1 MTKTLSMVSHINYNL
16 NANES
21 FITFLTSKWI
31 TWFIGIFTLKM
42 KSQSIAHLL
51 NGSKHV
57 YWIWDLED
65 EAHSIWDLWTSGLQE
80 IKGNGSFKI
89 GRAGSSFRSGT
100 RKSRFYGQAVAPAR
114 IFRPRKVWGGLNVP
128 PFWRTCC
135 ICRKEIQSNPMISH
149 LFTNKVVEYV
159 GQWIVENSIKH
170 IICAYWDWDIF
181 NHNA

>member
-31 TWFIGIFTLKM
+31 TWFIGVFTLKM

-80 IKGNGSFKI
+80 FKGNGFFKI
-89 GRAGSSFRSGT
+89 GRAGSSFQSGT
-100 RKSRFYGQAVAPAR
+100 ENQDFMVKWLPLPKYFAPKK
-114 IFRPRKVWGGLNVP
+114 FGGGLNVP

-149 LFTNKVVEYV
+149 LFINKVVEYV

-170 IICAYWDWDIF
+170 IICAY
-181 NHNA
+181 